1 MDIIEGIIVMFDEVL
16 DTGRKRHIAGGI
28 LLSLSLL
35 FGGLSVTVMTIR
47 DKEKEYDNE

>member
-1 MDIIEGIIVMFDEVL
+1 MEFLENVILMFDVVL

-35 FGGLSVTVMTIR
+35 FGGLSVTVMTIKDK
-47 DKEKEYDNE
+47 DKECNNE

>member
-1 MDIIEGIIVMFDEVL
+1 MEFIEGVILMLDDVL

-35 FGGLSVTVMTIR
+35 FGGLSVTVMTIK
-47 DKEKEYDNE
+47 DKNQEYKYE

>member
-1 MDIIEGIIVMFDEVL
+1 MVDAIL

-35 FGGLSVTVMTIR
+35 FGGLSVTVMIIK
-47 DKEKEYDNE
+47 DKENNDE

>member
-1 MDIIEGIIVMFDEVL
+1 MDIIEGIIMMFDEVL

-28 LLSLSLL
+28 LLSLS
-35 FGGLSVTVMTIR
+35 VTVMTIK

>member
-1 MDIIEGIIVMFDEVL
+1 MVDAIL

-35 FGGLSVTVMTIR
+35 FGGLSVTVPILK
-47 DKEKEYDNE
+47 DKQKNDE